1 MTGQMTGMKLRL
13 ATLLTA
19 LVSAAVLGA
28 ALLSQF
34 VGGLQPCVLCL
45 YQRWPYVATI
55 ALGLAG
61 FALAR
66 RHPDAARIMLALAG
80 LVFLVGAGIAG
91 FHVGVEQ
98 GWWQGTAGC
107 GAPAGGAMTLE
118 QLRAQVL
125 AAPVVR
131 CDEVPWSLLGISM
144 AGYNFLVSL
153 ALAGAALWVALGL
166 AARRTQDG
174 DEA

>member
-1 MTGQMTGMKLRL
+1 MNRIDIRL

-19 LVSAAVLGA
+19 LLSAAILGA

-66 RHPDAARIMLALAG
+66 RHPGAARAALGLAG

-98 GWWQGTAGC
+98 GWWQGTAEC

-118 QLRAQVL
+118 ALRAQVL

-131 CDEVPWSLLGISM
+131 CDEVPWSLFGISM
-144 AGYNFLVSL
+144 AGYNLLISL
-153 ALAGAALWVALGL
+153 AMAAAALLG
-166 AARRTQDG
+166 ASRRMIDG

>member
-1 MTGQMTGMKLRL
+1 
-13 ATLLTA
+13 
-19 LVSAAVLGA
+19 
-28 ALLSQF
+28 
-34 VGGLQPCVLCL
+34 CV

-66 RHPDAARIMLALAG
+66 RHPAAARIALGLAG
-80 LVFLVGAGIAG
+80 LTFLVGGGIAG

-98 GWWQGTAGC
+98 GWWQGTSGC
-107 GAPAGGAMTLE
+107 GAPASGTGGGAMTLE

-144 AGYNFLVSL
+144 AGYNF
-153 ALAGAALWVALGL
+153 
-166 AARRTQDG
+166 
-174 DEA
+174 

>member
-1 MTGQMTGMKLRL
+1 MNRIDLRL
-13 ATLLTA
+13 GLLATA
-19 LVSAAVLGA
+19 LLSAAILGA
-28 ALLSQF
+28 ALLSQY
-34 VGGLQPCVLCL
+34 VGGLQPCVLCV
-45 YQRWPYVATI
+45 YQRWPYVVTI

-66 RHPDAARIMLALAG
+66 RHPAAARIALALAG
-80 LVFLVGAGIAG
+80 LTFLAGGCIAG

-98 GWWQGTAGC
+98 GWWQGTSGC

-118 QLRAQVL
+118 DLRAQVL

-144 AGYNFLVSL
+144 AGYNFLISL
-153 ALAGAALWVALGL
+153 ALAGAALWL

>member
-1 MTGQMTGMKLRL
+1 MNRIDTRL
-13 ATLLTA
+13 ATLATA
-19 LVSAAVLGA
+19 LLSAVILGA

-34 VGGLQPCVLCL
+34 AGGLQPCVLCV

-55 ALGLAG
+55 LLGLAG

-66 RHPDAARIMLALAG
+66 RHPGAARAALGLAG
-80 LVFLVGAGIAG
+80 LVFFVGGGIAG

-98 GWWQGTAGC
+98 GWWQGTSGC
-107 GAPAGGAMTLE
+107 GAPTGGAMTLE
-118 QLRAQVL
+118 DLRAQVL

-144 AGYNFLVSL
+144 AGYNFIISL
-153 ALAGAALWVALGL
+153 ALAGAALWA
-166 AARRTQDG
+166 AARRTEDG